1 MFAVRIW
8 NPFIHVIL
16 PLAFIVS
23 VMYYGGVMEHA
34 QHLYSVPLKTALS
47 ERYLSYA
54 LSTITARSLP
64 DVRDG
69 LKPVHR
75 RLLYAML
82 ELKLNP
88 TQGYKKCARI
98 VGDVMGK
105 YHPHGDVAI
114 YDAMVRLAQ
123 AFSVRYPLVDGQGN
137 FGNIDGDNAAA
148 MRYTEARLTAFASAM
163 LQGIDQDTVDFRET
177 YDGEGAE
184 PVVLPSYV
192 PNLLANGSSGIAVG
206 MATNIPPHNV
216 GEVIDALLYVI
227 KTPNASFEKIM
238 SFIKGP
244 DFPTGGVLSESHAT
258 IVNAYAT
265 GRGSMRMRAK
275 WHKQDLGA
283 GLWQVVVTEIPYQV
297 QKSRLM
303 EKLAEIIE
311 HKKVPVL
318 VDVRDESAEDI
329 RIVLEPRSRNVD
341 AHIMMEALFKVSD
354 LETRFGLN
362 MNVLSAQGR
371 VPNVLNIRD
380 ILQQYLDHRHDILVR
395 RNTYRKNQ
403 IERRLHILQGYLI
416 AFLNLD
422 AVIRIIRTDD
432 TPKQALMQA
441 FELSDTQADAILNM
455 RLRSLRKLE
464 EIEIRKEFDTLN
476 SELNHINTLLADESL
491 RWQVIADELRQVKKD
506 FGQNT
511 AHGKRLTTLGDVPAD
526 MDIPVE
532 SMIEKEA
539 ITFVCSKN
547 GWVRALKG
555 HVTNFDDIK
564 YKDNDKK
571 GFVIKVH
578 TTDKLLIL
586 VSSGKVF
593 TLGCDK
599 LPGGRGN
606 GEPLNLMVEI
616 PAGERVVAI
625 LPYVH
630 NQPLVVASTDGYG
643 FMTHADDC
651 VAQTKNGKQ
660 LIKIAAKQSAL
671 LLKPAVGDMVAVIG
685 TNRRLLIFPLAELPT
700 IGRGRGVKL
709 QKYKDAQL
717 NDVKVFCQSEGLQ
730 WPAGA
735 NRVRIETELMAWMG
749 KRASVGKIP
758 PNGFPKNNT
767 FAEYLL

>member
-1 MFAVRIW
+1 MGI
-8 NPFIHVIL
+8 
-16 PLAFIVS
+16 
-23 VMYYGGVMEHA
+23 MYYGDIMQHA
-34 QHLYSVPLKTALS
+34 QHLYSVPFKNALS

-123 AFSVRYPLVDGQGN
+123 QFSVRYPLVDGQGN

-206 MATNIPPHNV
+206 MATHIPPHNV
-216 GEVIDALLYVI
+216 GEIIDALLYVI
-227 KTPNASFEKIM
+227 KTPNASIEKIM

-244 DFPTGGVLSESHAT
+244 DFPTGGVLTESRET
-258 IVNAYAT
+258 ITNAYAT
-265 GRGSMRMRAK
+265 GRGSMRIRAK
-275 WHKQDLGA
+275 WKTENLSGGA
-283 GLWQVVVTEIPYQV
+283 WQVVITEIPYQV

-311 HKKVPVL
+311 QKKVPVL
-318 VDVRDESAEDI
+318 VDIRDESAEDI

-362 MNVLSAQGR
+362 MNVLSERGR
-371 VPNVLNIRD
+371 VPNVLNIREV
-380 ILQQYLDHRHDILVR
+380 LQQYLHHRHDILIR

-403 IERRLHILQGYLI
+403 IERRLEILQGYLI

-422 AVIRIIRTDD
+422 EVIRIIRAED
-432 TPKQALMQA
+432 TPKQALIQA
-441 FELSDTQADAILNM
+441 FDLTDVQADAILNM

-464 EIEIRKEFDTLN
+464 EMEIHKEFDILTV
-476 SELNHINTLLADESL
+476 ELNDIQALLADEFL
-491 RWQVIADELRQVKKD
+491 RWQVIGDELKQTKKD
-506 FGQNT
+506 FGVKSSGGQ
-511 AHGKRLTTLGDVPAD
+511 RLTTLGDVPTD
-526 MDIPVE
+526 LNIPLE
-532 SMIEKEA
+532 SMIEKEP

-555 HVTNFDDIK
+555 HVVNTDDIK
-564 YKDNDKK
+564 YKDNDTKA
-571 GFVIKVH
+571 FVIRVQ

-616 PAGERVVAI
+616 PAGEQVISIV
-625 LPYVH
+625 PYVVK
-630 NQPLVVASTDGYG
+630 QPLIVASTDGYG
-643 FMTHADDC
+643 FIVNADDC

-660 LIKIAAKQSAL
+660 LIKIPAKENAL
-671 LLKPAVGDMVAVIG
+671 VLRPAVGDMVAVIG
-685 TNRRLLIFPLAELPT
+685 TNRRLLIFPITEVPT

-709 QKYKDAQL
+709 QKYKDAKL
-717 NDVKVFCQSEGLQ
+717 SDIKIFNTSEGLQ
-730 WPAGA
+730 WPAGT
-735 NRVRIETELMAWMG
+735 NRIRTETHLIEWTNR
-749 KRASVGKIP
+749 RASVGKIP
-758 PNGFPKNNT
+758 PSGFPKDNT
-767 FAEYLL
+767 FGTTE